1 MERREFLTAGGALGA
16 LGLSEL
22 SLPQL
27 ARSGT
32 PASSSAKAAWRMDAN
47 PKPLL
52 TKSNDLT
59 PYAGPWMD
67 RQIRHAL
74 RRAMFGVPFD
84 QFMEAKT
91 LGSMQALVDK
101 IIDPN
106 QPLPQKTMTFVDELL
121 LPVRTGPQIDNINKN
136 RRERFRTGQVRNW
149 WFELMLKERL
159 SIREKMTL
167 MWHNHFVVSG
177 ETVQFAGLMYTYLD
191 TLRRNALGNIKQMAH
206 EITVDPAML
215 IYLNGNQSYYG
226 KNPQGKNVGNQVNE
240 NYARELMELFTLGLL
255 DPVTGEPN
263 YTEEDIQNAAQALS
277 GWQFTIT
284 APFKGVL
291 VTQSHNSSEKTFF
304 GQTGNWNE
312 HDIVEMIFAKKNGF
326 NAAYY
331 LCEKIYM
338 TFVYYVPNKEVVTA
352 MANKLIESN
361 WELTP
366 VMKALF
372 SSDHFY
378 DEEVIGAQLK
388 SGAEFITGLVR
399 DHGLKMPAFNPA
411 DPPER
416 GTDQNGQILFTDT
429 NPTHTSLTFTYMGT
443 ALGQTLLEPPN
454 VKGWP
459 GGHNWVSTGTYP
471 IRDALASIALLYPPK
486 LTGGQ
491 SSRGVNLQF
500 DPMAWVKTV
509 DPNSEMDSREKAKAL
524 EEATLSFSLGPIE
537 TDFLYNTLNLLQL
550 PENDFYLTEEYISY
564 FAINMA
570 TLPEYQL
577 L

>member
-1 MERREFLTAGGALGA
+1 MERRTFLTASGALSA
-16 LGLSEL
+16 LGLAEL
-22 SLPQL
+22 SLPRL
-27 ARSGT
+27 AHGGT
-32 PASSSAKAAWRMDAN
+32 PSTAKAARMLDVS
-47 PKPLL
+47 PKPLQ

-59 PYAGPWMD
+59 PYAGAWTD
-67 RQIRHAL
+67 AQIRHAL
-74 RRAMFGVPFD
+74 RRAMFGVPYD
-84 QFMEAKT
+84 QFLEAKA
-91 LGSMQALVDK
+91 LGSMTALVDRL
-101 IIDPN
+101 IDPSA
-106 QPLPQKTMTFVDELL
+106 PLPPKPAAYVDELL
-121 LPVRTGPQIDNINKN
+121 LAKRTDPQIDNINKN
-136 RRERFRTGQVRNW
+136 RRERFRIGQVRNW

-167 MWHNHFVVSG
+167 MWHNHFVVSAQ
-177 ETVQFAGLMYTYLD
+177 TVQFAGLMYTYLN
-191 TLRRNALGNIKQMAH
+191 TLRRNALGNIKQMTH
-206 EITVDPAML
+206 DITIDPAML

-226 KNPQGKNVGNQVNE
+226 KNPAGKNVGNQVNE

-284 APFKGVL
+284 APFEGVL
-291 VTQSHNSSEKTFF
+291 FPQSHNSGEKTFF

-312 HDIVEMIFAKKNGF
+312 RDIVEMIFARNGGF
-326 NAAYY
+326 NAAYF

-352 MANKLIESN
+352 MANKLIASN
-361 WELTP
+361 WELAP
-366 VMKALF
+366 VLKALF

-388 SGAEFITGLVR
+388 SAAEFITGLVR
-399 DHGLKMPAFNPA
+399 DHQLKMPAFDPQ

-416 GTDQNGQILFTDT
+416 GFDQNGQILFTDP
-429 NPTHTSLTFTYMGT
+429 NPTHSNLTFTYMGT
-443 ALGQTLLEPPN
+443 ALGQALLEPPN
-454 VKGWP
+454 VKGWQ
-459 GGHNWVSTGTYP
+459 GGHAWVSTGTYP
-471 IRDALASIALLYPPK
+471 IRDALATIALTYPPR

-491 SSRGVNLQF
+491 GARGVNLQF
-500 DPMAWVKTV
+500 DPMAWAKAV
-509 DPNSEMDSREKAKAL
+509 DPENELDSPVLAKEL

-537 TDFLYNTLNLLQL
+537 TDVLYKTLNLLQL
-550 PENDFYLTEEYISY
+550 PENDFYLKEEHISY

>member
-1 MERREFLTAGGALGA
+1 MERRTFLTAGGALSA
-16 LGLSEL
+16 LGLTEL
-22 SLPQL
+22 SLPAI
-27 ARSGT
+27 ARATDS
-32 PASSSAKAAWRMDAN
+32 PSNSARAARRLDVD
-47 PKPLL
+47 PKPLS
-52 TKSNDLT
+52 TSSNDLT
-59 PYAGPWMD
+59 PYAGPWGD
-67 RQIRHAL
+67 KQIRHAL
-74 RRAMFGVPFD
+74 RRAMFGVPYD
-84 QFMEAKT
+84 QFAEAKAMN
-91 LGSMQALVDK
+91 SMAALVDRL
-101 IIDPN
+101 IDPN
-106 QPLPQKTMTFVDELL
+106 LPQPQKPANYVDELL
-121 LPVRTGPQIDNINKN
+121 LPNRTAPQLENINKN
-136 RRERFRTGQVRNW
+136 RKERFRSGQVRNW

-177 ETVQFAGLMYTYLD
+177 ETVQFAGLLYTYLS
-191 TLRRNALGNIKQMAH
+191 TLRRNALGNIKQLAH

-255 DPVTGEPN
+255 DPQTGEPN

-277 GWQFTIT
+277 GWQFTTT

-291 VTQSHNSSEKTFF
+291 IQQSHNSGEKTFF

-312 HDIVEMIFAKKNGF
+312 HDIVEMIFAKKGGF
-326 NAAYY
+326 NAAYF

-338 TFVYYVPNKEVVTA
+338 TFVYYVPNKAVVTA
-352 MANKLIESN
+352 MANKLIESD
-361 WELTP
+361 WELAP

-372 SSDHFY
+372 SSAHFY

-388 SGAEFITGLVR
+388 SAAEFITGLVR
-399 DHGLKMPAFNPA
+399 DHGLKMPAFDPV

-416 GTDQNGQILFTDT
+416 GTDQNGQVLFTDP
-429 NPTHTSLTFTYMGT
+429 NPTHTNLTFTYMGT

-454 VKGWP
+454 VKGWQA
-459 GGHNWVSTGTYP
+459 GHAWVSTGTYP
-471 IRDALASIALLYPPK
+471 IRDALASIALLYPPR

-500 DPMAWVKTV
+500 DPMQWAGAV
-509 DPNSEMDSREKAKAL
+509 DPKKELDSKATAKSL

-537 TDFLYNTLNLLQL
+537 TDGLYKTLNLLQL
-550 PENDFYLTEEYISY
+550 PEDDFYLKEEYISY
-564 FAINMA
+564 FAIAMA